1 MKFNLFQEK
10 NKRGWIEIVEA
21 FVSILLVAGVLLVLF
36 NKGYIGGSDISDKV
50 YDVEHSI
57 LREIQ
62 TTAELRSAILGISE
76 PMPVKWGEERF
87 PEEIKNKVIEKP
99 PDYLECI
106 AKICDLEDKCSIDLD
121 EQKDKDIYSQAGV
134 ISATIEQG
142 DVYRR
147 INLFC
152 WQS

>member
-1 MKFNLFQEK
+1 M

-36 NKGYIGGSDISDKV
+36 NRGYIGGNDISEKV
-50 YDVEHSI
+50 YEVEHAI
-57 LREIQ
+57 VREIQ
-62 TTAELRSAILGISE
+62 TTAELRSSVLEVSE
-76 PMPVKWGEERF
+76 VPLTWADPRF
-87 PEEIKNKVIEKP
+87 PQDIKDKIIEKT

-106 AKICDLEDKCSIDLD
+106 AKICDLEDKCALD
-121 EQKDKDIYSQAGV
+121 EEYQKDSDIYSQSGI
-134 ISATIEQG
+134 ISPTVGKG
-142 DVYRR
+142 DVYRI